1 MILLAESHHSIRFS
15 GHQVLGHLNDFYT
28 IASVGGGAV
37 AGGVDFSTRA
47 FIFPGW
53 CVDWVDTEW
62 VDTVLQVLELGIG
75 HD

>member
-47 FIFPGW
+47 FIFPRVVCGLGGHRMGRHGLTSFGTW
-53 CVDWVDTEW
+53 DWT
-62 VDTVLQVLELGIG
+62 
-75 HD
+75 